1 MEIAIVCD
9 SITGNTKVLADV
21 ICNECKNSKMYKEYS
36 DELLNADLIF
46 VGSWT
51 DKGSPSDKIKLVYK
65 NLHNKKI
72 FVFGTC
78 GFGGDEKY
86 YKLLF
91 ENTCK
96 YINED
101 NDILGYY
108 FCPGKLSSKIKEK
121 YESFLKQNPDDK
133 RTMKMLENFNNVL
146 DRPNKVDLNKFRLVV
161 RNVINEGQS

>member
-1 MEIAIVCD
+1 MEVAIVYD
-9 SITGNTKVLADV
+9 SITGNTKALADV
-21 ICNECKNSKMYKEYS
+21 ICEECKNAKVYKEYN
-36 DELLNADLIF
+36 DDILKADLIF

-51 DKGSPSDKIKLVYK
+51 DKGSPSDKIKLVYQ
-65 NLHNKKI
+65 NIHNKKI

-91 ENTCK
+91 ENVCK

-108 FCPGKLSSKIKEK
+108 FCPGKLSSNIKEK
-121 YESFLKQNPDDK
+121 YEKLLQQNPSDQRIK
-133 RTMKMLENFNNVL
+133 KMIENFNNVL
-146 DRPNKVDLNKFRLVV
+146 DRPNEDDLNKLRGKV
-161 RNVINEGQS
+161 RNVINEG

>member
-1 MEIAIVCD
+1 MEVAIVYD
-9 SITGNTKVLADV
+9 SITGNTKALADV
-21 ICNECKNSKMYKEYS
+21 ICEECKNAKVYKEYN
-36 DELLNADLIF
+36 DDILKADLIF

-51 DKGSPSDKIKLVYK
+51 DKGSPSDKIKLVYQ
-65 NLHNKKI
+65 NIHNKKI

-91 ENTCK
+91 ENVCK

-108 FCPGKLSSKIKEK
+108 FCPGKLSSNIKEK
-121 YESFLKQNPDDK
+121 YEKLLQQNPSDQRIK
-133 RTMKMLENFNNVL
+133 KMIENFNNVL
-146 DRPNKVDLNKFRLVV
+146 DRPNGDDLNKLRGKV
-161 RNVINEGQS
+161 RNVINEG

>member
-1 MEIAIVCD
+1 MKIAIVCD

-51 DKGSPSDKIKLVYK
+51 DKGSPSDKIKSVYK
-65 NLHNKKI
+65 KLHNKKI

-78 GFGGDEKY
+78 GFGDDEKY
-86 YKLLF
+86 YKLIF

-101 NDILGYY
+101 NDVVGYY
-108 FCPGKLSSKIKEK
+108 FCPGKLSGEIKER
-121 YESFLKQNPDDK
+121 YEKLLKQNPNDK
-133 RTMKMLENFNNVL
+133 RIIKMLDNFNNVL
-146 DRPNKVDLNKFRLVV
+146 DRPNETDLNKLRLKV
-161 RNVINEGQS
+161 RNVINEG